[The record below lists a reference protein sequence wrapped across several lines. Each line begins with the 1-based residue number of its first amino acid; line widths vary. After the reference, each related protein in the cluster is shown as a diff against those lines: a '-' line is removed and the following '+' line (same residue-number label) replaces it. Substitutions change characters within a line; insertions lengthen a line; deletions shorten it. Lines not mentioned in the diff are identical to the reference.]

1 MIEGPFSQHTPLTP
15 VAIAGDVTYRF
26 DPDALYFEPSR
37 VFTED
42 TYIAFEGATAYG
54 ERSKIPFRVTS
65 RNWQE
70 SDRFL
75 AGIMTTFGA
84 PTKAIPIDGVGK

>member
-1 MIEGPFSQHTPLTP
+1 MP
-15 VAIAGDVTYRF
+15 GDVTYAF
-26 DPDALYFEPSR
+26 DPEAIRFEPSR

-54 ERSKIPFRVTS
+54 ERSKMPFRVTS

-75 AGIMTTFGA
+75 AGIMTAFGA
-84 PTKAIPIDGVGK
+84 PTQGDTRSTASASSTA